1 MRPLIITA
9 IVIVLLI
16 LGKIFFF
23 SSEEKGGP
31 QGGKGGGPGGPGGKQ
46 PPLPVSTI
54 LVGIDQSDKIV
65 FSSGTS
71 IPNEEVEIRSEI
83 SGRITKLTI
92 NEGSFVQKGQLIAKI
107 RDNDFVAQL
116 KKIEVEEKLAAQI
129 EARQKKLLEINAIS
143 KEEYEISLNRVST
156 LDADKELV
164 KVQLEKTEIRAPFSG
179 RIGFKNIS
187 EGAYVTPT
195 TVIANLVQT
204 NPIKIDFAI
213 PEKYLS
219 SLKNGQTVSFQIDG
233 SNETFTSKIIAIDPK
248 IDAVLRT
255 LKVRAI
261 TQNPRSLFLPGMF
274 IKVNLNLGSEQSIM
288 IPSETIIPVLEGK
301 KVFVKRNGL
310 AEEVMIETGL
320 RTDKKVQV
328 LKGLSIGDSLITTAL
343 MTLKPGAPVFTKK

>member
-31 QGGKGGGPGGPGGKQ
+31 QGGKGGPGGPGGKQ
-46 PPLPVSTI
+46 PPLPVTTI
-54 LVGIDQSDKIV
+54 QVGIDQSDKIV

-71 IPNEEVEIRSEI
+71 VPNEEVEIRSEI

-116 KKIEVEEKLAAQI
+116 KKIEIEEKLAAQI

-156 LDADKELV
+156 LDADKELI

-219 SLKNGQTVSFQIDG
+219 LVKNGQGVSFQIDG
-233 SNETFTSKIIAIDPK
+233 SNETFSSKIIAIDPK

-255 LKVRAI
+255 IKVRAI
-261 TQNPRSLFLPGMF
+261 TQNPRNLFLPGMF

-301 KVFVKRNGL
+301 KVFVKRNGM

-328 LKGLSIGDSLITTAL
+328 LKGLSVGDSLITTAL